1 MTNYPVG
8 DFLIR
13 IKNAAKAG
21 HKDVVVDSTG
31 LIKAVAKALKE
42 EGIVG
47 DVVEK
52 AKKLTLRLT
61 YKKKEPLLIDL
72 KLVSKPGLRV
82 YMSRDELQ
90 KRRRSSILIL
100 TTPLGVMSS
109 AKALKKGV
117 GGEVIAEVW

>member
-31 LIKAVAKALKE
+31 LIKA
-42 EGIVG
+42 
-47 DVVEK
+47 VEK